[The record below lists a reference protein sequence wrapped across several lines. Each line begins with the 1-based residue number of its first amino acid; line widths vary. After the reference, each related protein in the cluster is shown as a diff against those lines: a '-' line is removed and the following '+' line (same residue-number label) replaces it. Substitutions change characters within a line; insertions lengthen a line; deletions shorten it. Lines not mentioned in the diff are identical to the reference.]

1 MKRIILTFIRCH
13 LLLAAVLLTA
23 CDKDVIDINSDP
35 FKNETYINS
44 LKSPISTFLTEQEG
58 YEEYVRALRYAGMFD
73 ALNQSSSG
81 TSFTAFVPN
90 NEAMTEFYHR
100 RGVDSLPQ
108 LSSEYVRQFILY
120 HTVKDSILPDAFV
133 QKKSV
138 QNLNGDVITIEI
150 DSLHAGQALLNGEG
164 HIVEMGLSAYNG
176 KIYAL
181 SRAMTPLVETVY
193 DRLVEG
199 GRSSVMLQALKA
211 TGWDKRLATVVDTT
225 YDEKNSRIITH
236 RYFTVLNVSDAA
248 FQRAGIGSLDQ
259 LKAQLRLKLNNK
271 EQMRLKLNNKEQI
284 INNNVDE
291 DSLHR
296 EYVGYHILQNQYT
309 IGELGAMNGSSTT
322 RIWSSSAQ
330 NQVFTVTVDTLAVD
344 EAHRLTLNAQ
354 DEAARFV
361 LDQSDV
367 LSKNG
372 YVHELD
378 GWLPVWEPEQAEVL
392 WDLADYTEIKN
403 LVDADDYQ
411 PQEPTSSEK
420 RYRVA
425 QATCFEYEMGEAG
438 SKNRSYSEI
447 DYVTCKSNLKE
458 ANNLDRLVFN
468 VGYMGKVSMQTPT
481 IVRGKYRL
489 ELTIIYMTGN
499 NFMRQQSDGNGGLLK
514 MQFDDNDQQT
524 VFTAPYTKVP
534 SPLPGVYTST
544 IYDEIEFPETA
555 SHRFSF
561 VVLDPAASTNANFS
575 LQFDCIRFIPS
586 ER

>member
-1 MKRIILTFIRCH
+1 MKRYNSLIFKLLSFYILS
-13 LLLAAVLLTA
+13 AVLLSG
-23 CDKDVIDINSDP
+23 CDKDVFDINSDP
-35 FKNETYINS
+35 FKNETFINS
-44 LKSPISTFLTEQEG
+44 LKSPIASFLDEQEG

-73 ALNQSSSG
+73 ALNQSSNG

-150 DSLHAGQALLNGEG
+150 DSVNAGQALLGGEG
-164 HIVEMGLSAYNG
+164 HVIEMGLSACNG
-176 KIYAL
+176 KVYTL

-199 GRSSVMLQALKA
+199 GRSGVMLEALRA

-225 YDEKNSRIITH
+225 YDEKNTRIITR
-236 RYFTVLNVSDAA
+236 RYFTVLGVSDSA
-248 FQRAGIGSLDQ
+248 FGRAGIGSLEG
-259 LKAQLRLKLNNK
+259 LKAKLRQRDGGTLS
-271 EQMRLKLNNKEQI
+271 
-284 INNNVDE
+284 E
-291 DSLHR
+291 DSLLK

-309 IGELGAMNGSSTT
+309 TAELGGMNGSGVT

-330 NQVFTVTVDTLAVD
+330 NQVFTVTLDTLASD
-344 EAHRLTLNAQ
+344 PSLRLTLNAQ
-354 DEAARFV
+354 AEGARFV
-361 LDQSDV
+361 LEHSDV
-367 LSKNG
+367 LCKNG

-378 GWLPVWEPEQAEVL
+378 SWLPVWEPEQTEVL
-392 WDLADYTEIKN
+392 WDMADYTEIKN
-403 LVDADDYQ
+403 IVAAEDYQ
-411 PQEPTSSEK
+411 PVAPTSSEK

-425 QATCFEYEMGEAG
+425 QATCFEWEMGEAG

-468 VGYMGKVSMQTPT
+468 VGYMGKVCMQTPT
-481 IVRGKYRL
+481 IVRGKYRV

-499 NFMRQQSDGNGGLLK
+499 NSMRQQSDGNGGLLK
-514 MQFDDNDQQT
+514 MQFDDSAETT

-544 IYDEIEFPETA
+544 IFDEVYFPQTA

-561 VVLDPAASTNANFS
+561 VVLDPSASTNGNFS
-575 LQFDCIRFIPS
+575 LQFDCIRFIPLF
-586 ER
+586 EN